1 MNAVALTI
9 YSIVITIATYMG
21 SRALNARYASPVT
34 NIVFL
39 SMTVIIAILLASG
52 IDTTEYRPAKEIMTY
67 LLGPATVALA
77 VPLYNNRAI
86 LLKNLV
92 PAGVGLICG
101 SLASIFVAIF
111 ITQMFHLS
119 ELIQASL
126 SVKNATAP
134 IAIEITKIIGGDPA
148 LTAVFVV
155 ATGFVGSMLGPW
167 MMDKTGISLPL
178 ARGLSLG
185 TISHGQGTAQAVMEG
200 ELQGAIAGVAMGVSA
215 IFTSIFIPNFI
226 TFFM

>member
-1 MNAVALTI
+1 MNAALTI
-9 YSIVITIATYMG
+9 FSIVITIGANCG
-21 SRALNARYASPVT
+21 SRLLNNRYASPLT

-39 SMTVIIAILLASG
+39 STAVIIGVLLISG
-52 IDTTEYRPAKEIMTY
+52 IDTTEYHPAKEIMTY

-77 VPLYNNRAI
+77 VPLYNNRVI
-86 LLKNLV
+86 LMKNLIS
-92 PAGVGLICG
+92 AGVGLISG
-101 SLASIFVAIF
+101 SLASIFVALF
-111 ITQMFHLS
+111 FAQLFRLS
-119 ELIQASL
+119 ESIQASL

-134 IAIEITKIIGGDPA
+134 IAIEITKIVGGDPA

-167 MMDKTGISLPL
+167 LMDKTGINHPL

-215 IFTSIFIPNFI
+215 IFTSFLIPNVI
-226 TFFM
+226 TLIM